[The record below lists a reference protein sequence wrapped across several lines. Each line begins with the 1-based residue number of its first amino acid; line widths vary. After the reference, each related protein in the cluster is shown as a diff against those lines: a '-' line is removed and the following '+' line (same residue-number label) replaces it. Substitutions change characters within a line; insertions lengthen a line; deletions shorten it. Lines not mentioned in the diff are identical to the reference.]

1 MYGVSVSLAV
11 PSIKGSTHV
20 FCVLGH
26 PVSHSRSPAMQN
38 AALAAM
44 GIDGVYVAFDV
55 PPESLGAAVRG
66 LKALGAG
73 GVNCTVPHK
82 EAVIEFCDELDEEA
96 ALLGAVNTLVFKD
109 ERILGH
115 NTDGYG
121 FLADLRSEGWNGE
134 GETALVLGAGGAAR
148 AIVASLGRIC
158 GRVVIANRTGER
170 AEALAAE
177 FNKKLGAANRKAH
190 LEAIGFSA
198 EDLGRCAIEADLI
211 VNTTTLGMKGA
222 SGGEEMPP
230 VPVESFRGGQL
241 VYDLIY
247 NPLETRLL
255 REARAA
261 GAQGMHG
268 AGMLAHQGAR
278 ALELWTGHEAP
289 AELMKQ
295 TVLNTL

>member
-1 MYGVSVSLAV
+1 MYRVSVSSGFL
-11 PSIKGSTHV
+11 SIKGSTRV

-55 PPESLGAAVRG
+55 APECLPEAIHG
-66 LKALGAG
+66 LKALGIG

-82 EAVIEFCDELDEEA
+82 EAVLDLCDELDHEA
-96 ALLGAVNTLVFKD
+96 ALLGAVNTLMFR
-109 ERILGH
+109 EGRIIGH

-121 FLADLRSEGWNGE
+121 FLADLQSEGWNGK

-148 AIVASLGRIC
+148 AVVASLSRIC
-158 GRVVIANRTGER
+158 GRVVIANRTTER
-170 AEALAAE
+170 AVALARE
-177 FNKKLGAANRKAH
+177 FNDKLEGLEGHAG
-190 LEAIGFSA
+190 LEAIGYSA
-198 EDLGRCAIEADLI
+198 EDLRRCAREADLI
-211 VNTTTLGMKGA
+211 VNTTTLGM
-222 SGGEEMPP
+222 SPRIDEMPP
-230 VPVESFRGGQL
+230 LSPESFRQGQW

-247 NPLETRLL
+247 NPLETKLL
-255 REARAA
+255 QTARAA
-261 GAQGMHG
+261 GARGMHG

-278 ALELWTGHEAP
+278 ALELWTGRKAP

-295 TVLNTL
+295 TVLKTL

>member
-1 MYGVSVSLAV
+1 MSVSSGVLR
-11 PSIKGSTHV
+11 IKGSTRV

-55 PPESLGAAVRG
+55 EPGSLDEAVHG
-66 LKALGAG
+66 LRALGVG

-82 EAVIEFCDELDEEA
+82 EAVVELCDSLDDEA
-96 ALLGAVNTLVFKD
+96 ALLGAVNTLVFADGK
-109 ERILGH
+109 ITGY

-121 FLADLRSEGWNGE
+121 FLADLRSEGWTGE
-134 GETALVLGAGGAAR
+134 GQTALVLGAGGASR
-148 AIVASLGRIC
+148 AVAASLAGIC
-158 GRVVIANRTGER
+158 RRVVIANRTTAR
-170 AEALAAE
+170 AQALAE
-177 FNKKLGAANRKAH
+177 EMNRKLGKTD
-190 LEAIGFSA
+190 LDAIGFTA
-198 EDLGRCAIEADLI
+198 EDLGRCAGEADLI
-211 VNTTTLGMKGA
+211 VNTTTLGM
-222 SGGEEMPP
+222 SPHTDEMPP
-230 VPVESFRGGQL
+230 LPPGSFREGQW

-255 REARAA
+255 RTARAA
-261 GAQGMHG
+261 GARGAHG

-278 ALELWTGHEAP
+278 ALELWTGQKAP

-295 TVLNTL
+295 TVLSTLQERL